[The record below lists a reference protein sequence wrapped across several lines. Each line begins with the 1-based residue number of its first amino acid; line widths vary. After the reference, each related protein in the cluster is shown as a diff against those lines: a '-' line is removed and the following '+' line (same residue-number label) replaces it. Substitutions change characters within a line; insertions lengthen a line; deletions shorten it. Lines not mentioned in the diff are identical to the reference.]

1 MEYNKI
7 NNLLSFLK
15 LSEDNEMSEQLS
27 KFVTREYVRVNSLS
41 NTYNANKSI
50 RFKTP
55 MLRSNLCDYC
65 DAYILVKGTIMVTAL
80 GANNNANNIRDKKNR
95 PLILKNNTP
104 FVSCI
109 TRINGELIED
119 ADDLDI
125 VLSMYNL
132 LEYGKNYR
140 KTIGSL
146 YNYYRDELSDDADDN
161 NFDNIKVVNSEA
173 FKYKN
178 KTTGNTYNV
187 DAGAQGYDVNKN
199 GTQEVELPIP
209 LKYLGNFWRALN
221 IPLIS
226 SEVSLELKWD
236 RNCIITSLEQR
247 DIGGGNRDNTPTGA
261 TLAIND
267 SKLYVPAATLSKDDE
282 IKLLTNLK
290 SGFKREII
298 WNKYRSQMTTEAVNN
313 NLNILIDPTFTNVN
327 RLFVLA
333 CQNTDDRQSF
343 SQFYLPNVI
352 VKDYNVIIDKLAFFD
367 LPIKTEEAYEEILD
381 ISRNNEYTTGSLL
394 YYDYFKK
401 HYKLIAIDLSKQ
413 QVLQENEDL
422 IQQINFIRKLEEAA
436 NVFII
441 IEKKENTILEF
452 SQNLANVIYK

>member
-1 MEYNKI
+1 M
-7 NNLLSFLK
+7 
-15 LSEDNEMSEQLS
+15 
-27 KFVTREYVRVNSLS
+27 
-41 NTYNANKSI
+41 
-50 RFKTP
+50 
-55 MLRSNLCDYC
+55 
-65 DAYILVKGTIMVTAL
+65 YILL
-80 GANNNANNIRDKKNR
+80 GY
-95 PLILKNNTP
+95 
-104 FVSCI
+104 S
-109 TRINGELIED
+109 
-119 ADDLDI
+119 
-125 VLSMYNL
+125 
-132 LEYGKNYR
+132 KNYR

-161 NFDNIKVVNSEA
+161 NFDNIKVVNSNT

-178 KTTGNTYNV
+178 KIIGNTYNV
-187 DAGAQGYDVNKN
+187 NACADGYDVNKN
-199 GTQEVELPIP
+199 GTQEVELAIP

-226 SEVSLELKWD
+226 CEVSLELK
-236 RNCIITSLEQR
+236 RNKNCVITSLEQR
-247 DIGGGNRDNTPTGA
+247 DIGGGNRDNAPTGA
-261 TLAIND
+261 TLSITD
-267 SKLYVPAATLSKDDE
+267 CKLYVPAVTLSKDDE

-327 RLFVLA
+327 RSFVLTYQIA
-333 CQNTDDRQSF
+333 NDRQSF
-343 SQFYLPNVI
+343 SQFYLPNVMI
-352 VKDYNVIIDKLAFFD
+352 KDYNVIIDKLAFFD
-367 LPIKTEEAYEEILD
+367 LPIKTEEEAYEKIID
-381 ISRNNEYTTGSLL
+381 ISRNNEYPTGNLL
-394 YYDYFKK
+394 DYDYFKK

-422 IQQINFIRKLEEAA
+422 IQQINFTGKLEEAT

>member
-1 MEYNKI
+1 MEYDKV
-7 NNLLSFLK
+7 NNLLL
-15 LSEDNEMSEQLS
+15 L
-27 KFVTREYVRVNSLS
+27 
-41 NTYNANKSI
+41 
-50 RFKTP
+50 
-55 MLRSNLCDYC
+55 LRSNLCNYS
-65 DAYILVKGTIMVTAL
+65 DAYILVKGTITITAP
-80 GANNNANNIRDKKNR
+80 GVNNNANNIRDKRNR
-95 PLILKNNTP
+95 PLILKNNAP

-109 TRINGELIED
+109 TRINGELFED
-119 ADDLDI
+119 ANDLDI
-125 VLSMYNL
+125 VIPMYNL
-132 LEYGKNYR
+132 LEYSKNYI

-146 YNYYRDELSDDADDN
+146 YNYYRNELSDDSDDN

-178 KTTGNTYNV
+178 KIIGNMYNV
-187 DAGAQGYDVNKN
+187 DADDDDYDVNKN
-199 GTQEVELPIP
+199 GKQEIELAIP
-209 LKYLGNFWRALN
+209 LKYLGKFWRALN

-226 SEVSLELKWD
+226 CEVSLKLKWNK
-236 RNCIITSLEQR
+236 NCVITSLEERQV
-247 DIGGGNRDNTPTGA
+247 DAGPPIIRDNSPTGA

-267 SKLYVPAATLSKDDE
+267 CKLYIPVVTLSKDDE

-298 WNKYRSQMTTEAVNN
+298 WNKYRSQMTTEAINN

-333 CQNTDDRQSF
+333 HQNVDDRQSYDE
-343 SQFYLPNVI
+343 FYLPKFM

-367 LPIKTEEAYEEILD
+367 LPIKTEEEAYEKIID
-381 ISRNNEYTTGSLL
+381 ISRNNEYTTGNLL
-394 YYDYFKK
+394 DYDYFKK
-401 HYKLIAIDLSKQ
+401 YYKLIAIDLSKQ

-422 IQQINFIRKLEEAA
+422 IQKINFIEKLEEAA

-452 SQNLANVIYK
+452 SQNFANVIY